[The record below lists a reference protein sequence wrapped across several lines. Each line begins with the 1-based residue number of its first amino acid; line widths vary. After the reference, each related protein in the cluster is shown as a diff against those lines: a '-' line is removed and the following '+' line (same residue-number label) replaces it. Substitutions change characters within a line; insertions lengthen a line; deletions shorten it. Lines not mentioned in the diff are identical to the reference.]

1 MAGRRWIPGLCAVLV
16 TVLGC
21 SDLGTTATGPQGFEV
36 PGPQPRTPV
45 RYVIVLLDAD
55 TTFDQGNFILYQRAR
70 LQREN
75 GLAVV
80 AAEVDFAATVGRV
93 DPTRMPMREDRTVA
107 VTWTIPP
114 DVTVGNLTG
123 CARPPG
129 QPCNMGPLLK
139 WNR

>member
-1 MAGRRWIPGLCAVLV
+1 MLVACALLAAI
-16 TVLGC
+16 LGC
-21 SDLGTTATGPQGFEV
+21 SDLGTTAAGPQGFEV

-45 RYVIVLLDAD
+45 RYVIILLDAD
-55 TTFDQGNFILYQRAR
+55 TTLDQGNFILYQRAR

-80 AAEVDFAATVGRV
+80 AAEVDFGATMRRV
-93 DPTRMPMREDRTVA
+93 DPTRMPMNEDRTVS

-114 DVTVGNLTG
+114 GATVGNLIG

-129 QPCNMGPLLK
+129 QSCTMVPLLK